1 LLGREFESTAGK
13 GVKGSLNK
21 IKAMS
26 DKVLNS
32 AKGQNY
38 LQAAQEHLKRF

>member
-1 LLGREFESTAGK
+1 
-13 GVKGSLNK
+13 
-21 IKAMS
+21 MS